1 MRLCAA
7 KDAVSAIHALRRLTQ
22 ARCKRPWHSHFRH
35 NAGQTMPIKLVVRVP
50 RGSTVEVSEHAFTR
64 SKILIGRSPDCDLVL
79 PGDEVRVSRQHV
91 RVEQMPEGYQ
101 LVDLGSRNGTLLN
114 NTLIQPS
121 STHTLRPGD
130 VVRMGSVE
138 VLVQSME
145 ASAGTAARKSAGT
158 SARAAAVPDVAQ
170 EPAAAAASPLD
181 AAALQAL
188 KGLSRAFT
196 GTDEFKDPMQV
207 KLFAEMIRVSLDAIL
222 EGLFR
227 ILAARKDF
235 EGEFDA
241 SVTMAFQ
248 RQGNPLKQ
256 ANDMGAFKKYPL
268 DWTSGTTPLE
278 IHDALQRAVN
288 DISQHQVG
296 LLAGMQGVLQ
306 AIVKKLDP
314 AEIEKNA
321 DGGLFKGG
329 KEKAAWRA
337 YQQTYSEFL
346 SQSSKLFNDLI
357 YPNLQKGY
365 LMSHKEKTAI
375 LESAVHLAHK
385 AEQAQKA
392 AAEDLTESDTG
403 IKTG

>member
-1 MRLCAA
+1 
-7 KDAVSAIHALRRLTQ
+7 
-22 ARCKRPWHSHFRH
+22 
-35 NAGQTMPIKLVVRVP
+35 MPIKLVVRVP

-64 SKILIGRSPDCDLVL
+64 SKILVGRSPDCDLVM

-91 RVEQMPEGYQ
+91 RIETTPQGYQ

-114 NTLIQPS
+114 NTLIEPS
-121 STHTLRPGD
+121 STHPLKPGD
-130 VVRMGSVE
+130 TVRMGSVE
-138 VLVQSME
+138 VLVQSVE
-145 ASAGTAARKSAGT
+145 STVGTAARKGAAT
-158 SARAAAVPDVAQ
+158 SGRVAAVPPEAAAAV
-170 EPAAAAASPLD
+170 AADAAVPQLVAASNPLET
-181 AAALQAL
+181 AALQAL

-196 GTDEFKDPMQV
+196 GNEDFKDPMQV
-207 KLFAEMIRVSLDAIL
+207 KLFVEMVRVSLDAML

-268 DWTSGTTPLE
+268 DWTSGATPLE

-296 LLAGMQGVLQ
+296 LLAGMQDVLG

-321 DGGLFKGG
+321 EGGLFKGG

-375 LESAVHLAHK
+375 LESAVHIARK
-385 AEQAQKA
+385 AEAAEKA
-392 AAEDLTESDTG
+392 AAEALSESDSG
-403 IKTG
+403 IKAG

>member
-1 MRLCAA
+1 
-7 KDAVSAIHALRRLTQ
+7 
-22 ARCKRPWHSHFRH
+22 
-35 NAGQTMPIKLVVRVP
+35 MPIKLVVRVP

-64 SKILIGRSPDCDLVL
+64 SRIVVGRSPDCDLVM

-91 RVEQMPEGYQ
+91 RIESTPQGYQ

-114 NTLIQPS
+114 NTLIEPS
-121 STHTLRPGD
+121 STHPLKPGD
-130 VVRMGSVE
+130 TVRMGSVE
-138 VLVQSME
+138 VLVQSLE
-145 ASAGTAARKSAGT
+145 AGTGTAARKSVGT
-158 SARAAAVPDVAQ
+158 SGRVAAVPP
-170 EPAAAAASPLD
+170 ELAAAAAVEGAPQPAAAGNPLE

-196 GTDEFKDPMQV
+196 GHEDFKDPMQV
-207 KLFAEMIRVSLDAIL
+207 KLFVEMVRVSLDAML

-256 ANDMGAFKKYPL
+256 ANDLGAFKKYPL
-268 DWTSGTTPLE
+268 DWTSGATPLE

-296 LLAGMQGVLQ
+296 LLAGMQDVLG

-321 DGGLFKGG
+321 EGGLFKAG

-375 LESAVHLAHK
+375 LESAVHIARK
-385 AEQAQKA
+385 AEEAEKA
-392 AAEDLTESDTG
+392 AAEALSESDSG
-403 IKTG
+403 IKAG

>member
-1 MRLCAA
+1 
-7 KDAVSAIHALRRLTQ
+7 
-22 ARCKRPWHSHFRH
+22 
-35 NAGQTMPIKLVVRVP
+35 MPIKLIVRVP
-50 RGSTVEVSEHAFTR
+50 RGSTVEVSDHAFTR
-64 SKILIGRSPDCDLVL
+64 SKIVIGRSPDCDLVL

-91 RVEQMPEGYQ
+91 RMEALPTGYQ

-114 NTLIQPS
+114 NALIEPA
-121 STHTLRPGD
+121 STHPLKPGD
-130 VVRMGSVE
+130 VVRMGTVE
-138 VLVQSME
+138 VLVDSMD
-145 ASAGTAARKSAGT
+145 AGAGTAARKSAGT
-158 SARAAAVPDVAQ
+158 SGRAPAVAPAGMPMEAVAAVATPANPLEMVAL
-170 EPAAAAASPLD
+170 AAF
-181 AAALQAL
+181 QN
-188 KGLSRAFT
+188 LSQYFT
-196 GTDEFKDPMQV
+196 GKSEFSDPVQI
-207 KLFAEMIRVSLDAIL
+207 KLFAEMIRVSLDAML

-256 ANDMGAFKKYPL
+256 ASDMGAFKRYPL
-268 DWTSGTTPLE
+268 DWTSGATPLE

-296 LLAGMQGVLQ
+296 LLAGMQDVLG
-306 AIVKKLDP
+306 AIVRKLDP
-314 AEIEKNA
+314 AEIEKHA
-321 DGGLFKGG
+321 EGGLFKGS
-329 KEKAAWRA
+329 KEKAAWKA

-346 SQSSKLFNDLI
+346 SESSKLFNDLI

-375 LESAVHLAHK
+375 LESAVNLARK
-385 AEQAQKA
+385 AEQAEKA
-392 AAEDLTESDTG
+392 ASESLSESDTG

>member
-1 MRLCAA
+1 
-7 KDAVSAIHALRRLTQ
+7 
-22 ARCKRPWHSHFRH
+22 
-35 NAGQTMPIKLVVRVP
+35 MPIKLVVRVP
-50 RGSTVEVSEHAFTR
+50 RGSTVEVSDHSFTR
-64 SKILIGRSPDCDLVL
+64 AKILIGRSPDCDLVL
-79 PGDEVRVSRQHV
+79 PGDEVRVSRQHL
-91 RVEQMPEGYQ
+91 RVERLENGYQ
-101 LVDLGSRNGTLLN
+101 MVDLGSRNGTLLN
-114 NTLIQPS
+114 NTLIPAN
-121 STHTLRPGD
+121 STHPLKAGD

-138 VLVQSME
+138 VMVDSIDTGP
-145 ASAGTAARKSAGT
+145 GTATHKSAGT
-158 SARAAAVPDVAQ
+158 SARQAPVPAGVVAVAAGAPVTEAN
-170 EPAAAAASPLD
+170 PLE

-188 KGLSRAFT
+188 KGLSRFFN
-196 GTDEFKDPMQV
+196 GNEEFKDPMQV
-207 KLFAEMIRVSLDAIL
+207 KLFVEMIRVSLDAML

-256 ANDMGAFKKYPL
+256 ANDMSAFKKYPL
-268 DWTSGTTPLE
+268 DWTSGATPLE

-296 LLAGMQGVLQ
+296 LLAGMQDVLG

-321 DGGLFKGG
+321 EGGLFKGG

-346 SQSSKLFNDLI
+346 SESSKLFNDLI

-375 LESAVHLAHK
+375 LESAVNLARK